1 MFGLFQ
7 DGGSLDVKTIS
18 CSFSNI
24 YTQKLIHTKCHESRS
39 TRVCLRRFHV
49 FELIPHASS
58 VEFELVFHAKA
69 SEGQFHANVRDF
81 EIVCEGQLLK
91 AIQQT

>member
-18 CSFSNI
+18 CSFSSI
-24 YTQKLIHTKCHESRS
+24 ICHESRS